1 MAYNSKMNGG
11 NIYKK
16 IYDSAIKFL
25 VPLSTP
31 EVYRVI
37 VNEAINLTNAREG
50 SIFLFK
56 DGKPERVFT
65 TNKKL
70 KKIIPRR
77 EGVTYQVYETHLPNM
92 RHKNDLLKVDRR
104 FSEIPIES
112 DLSIPLNYGHITLGV
127 LSVLSKQDKKFTTE
141 DLDTLN
147 LFGPLATLAIRK
159 TQLHDEAK
167 KSIDIR
173 DWFIS
178 LAAHEL
184 KNPLTSAILT
194 VELLKRSKN
203 LKDLPEY
210 EKIAKLGETLDRL
223 SSLTDELLQV
233 DRIRTGKL
241 EYNMSEISLPHTV
254 TNCIVDSRERYPN
267 HKIKLDIVDKN
278 IIVFGDS
285 DKLTQAFTNV
295 LNNSVKFSQPGTT
308 ITVKVQ
314 QKMDKAVVSI
324 KDEGEGIREEDLN
337 KVFRQF
343 YRGGSNKEGMGVGLF
358 LVKQIINR
366 HGGSISIKSKVNA
379 GTTVIMNLP
388 LYSPSNAKRT
398 DTRSANSSRNSK

>member
-1 MAYNSKMNGG
+1 MAYNKEMNDFDV
-11 NIYKK
+11 YKK

-37 VNEAINLTNAREG
+37 VNEAIHLTNAREG

-70 KKIIPRR
+70 KKIIPRK
-77 EGVTYQVYETHLPNM
+77 EGVTYKVYETHLPNM
-92 RHKNDLLKVDRR
+92 RHKNDLLKVNRR
-104 FSEIPIES
+104 FGEIPIES

-127 LSVLSKQDKKFTTE
+127 LSVLSKQDKKFTVE

-184 KNPLTSAILT
+184 KNPLTSAMLT

-203 LKDLPEY
+203 LKSLPEY
-210 EKIAKLGETLDRL
+210 KKIEKLDETLERL
-223 SSLTDELLQV
+223 LSLTDELLQV
-233 DRIRTGKL
+233 DRIRSGKL
-241 EYNMSEISLPHTV
+241 EYNMSEISLPDTV
-254 TNCIVDSRERYPN
+254 TSCIVDGRERYPN
-267 HKIKLDIVDKN
+267 HKIKLDIIDKN
-278 IIVFGDS
+278 IIVRGDS

-295 LNNSVKFSQPGTT
+295 INNSVKFSEPGTT

-314 QKMDKAVVSI
+314 QKNDKAIVSV
-324 KDEGEGIREEDLN
+324 KDQGEGIKEEDLTN
-337 KVFRQF
+337 VFKQF

-366 HGGSISIKSKVNA
+366 HGGSINIKSKVNA
-379 GTTVIMNLP
+379 GTTVIIALP
-388 LYSPSNAKRT
+388 IYSPSNAKRT
-398 DTRSANSSRNSK
+398 NNGRKVGARNSK